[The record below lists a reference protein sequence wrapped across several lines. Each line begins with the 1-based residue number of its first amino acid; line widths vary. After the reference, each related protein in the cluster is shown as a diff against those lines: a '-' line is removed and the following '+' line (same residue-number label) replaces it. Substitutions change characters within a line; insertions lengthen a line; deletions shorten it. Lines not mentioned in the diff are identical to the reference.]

1 MVQHEEDQALAGL
14 DEPLGIQAKPSPC
27 SLARTVRKSGTTPDP
42 KVPDA
47 QIRNSE
53 VIKHS
58 KIRNLVKRANLR
70 HPQADVRR
78 IDHAEERGLDR
89 VLIGELATCGF
100 ATRGQDV
107 VLFGPAGTGKTYLAC
122 ALAKEAC
129 ASRMRTNYIRCP
141 DFDEAWKD
149 AQERPGGVAKAVRK
163 YGAFQVLVLDEWL
176 LSRPDDGF
184 RRFLLEIFELRY
196 DERSTIFCT
205 QYRQKDWH
213 ARLGADVT
221 AEAIMDRIVHKT
233 AWVDMGEMNMRAA
246 SRTAAAS
253 SPRSWCIE
261 LRPHEGTVL
270 HGAAPGAD
278 SRRSRCRAAIITG
291 ACTRKYSPV
300 NVKQI
305 FHW

>member
-1 MVQHEEDQALAGL
+1 MREEPPFHAWGGHAGREGLAGMGCGQ
-14 DEPLGIQAKPSPC
+14 D
-27 SLARTVRKSGTTPDP
+27 
-42 KVPDA
+42 
-47 QIRNSE
+47 
-53 VIKHS
+53 
-58 KIRNLVKRANLR
+58 
-70 HPQADVRR
+70 PQADVRR

-107 VLFGPAGTGKTYLAC
+107 VLFGPAGTGKAHLAC
-122 ALAKEAC
+122 APAKEAC
-129 ASRMRTNYIRCP
+129 ASRTRTDYVRCP
-141 DFDEAWKD
+141 DFEEAWKD

-163 YGAFQVLVLDEWL
+163 HGASQVLVLDEWL

-184 RRFLLEIFELRY
+184 RRFLLEISGLRY

-246 SRTAAAS
+246 NRTAASS
-253 SPRSWCIE
+253 SPRS
-261 LRPHEGTVL
+261 
-270 HGAAPGAD
+270 
-278 SRRSRCRAAIITG
+278 
-291 ACTRKYSPV
+291 
-300 NVKQI
+300 
-305 FHW
+305 

>member
-1 MVQHEEDQALAGL
+1 MNIGQETRRKMRDMGADELLDALLAQDDAVCMGMPFEQRIQMAVDEAHAGYVA
-14 DEPLGIQAKPSPC
+14 D
-27 SLARTVRKSGTTPDP
+27 
-42 KVPDA
+42 
-47 QIRNSE
+47 
-53 VIKHS
+53 

-70 HPQADVRR
+70 YPQADVRR
-78 IDHAEERGLDR
+78 IDYAEERGLDR

-141 DFDEAWKD
+141 DFEETWKD

-205 QYRQKDWH
+205 QYRQKGWH

-246 SRTAAAS
+246 IRTAASS
-253 SPRSWCIE
+253 SPRS
-261 LRPHEGTVL
+261 
-270 HGAAPGAD
+270 
-278 SRRSRCRAAIITG
+278 
-291 ACTRKYSPV
+291 
-300 NVKQI
+300 
-305 FHW
+305 